1 MTVIVSRSQ
10 KKLGD
15 LETPMTVYG
24 RVYGESECSVL
35 LESAPQAGRQG
46 RFSIVASDPL
56 ASITLYGDR
65 LTVSGLEESTNRPP
79 DRFFDVLREHLG
91 NLRLEGAPDLPA
103 VGCLTGYFGYDL
115 VRLVED
121 LPPPEGW
128 KRADPW
134 ASLHLFSRY
143 VVFDH
148 PRHSMT
154 MIGLHPDPVR
164 ASEIVLETEDL
175 LSRRPSV
182 ERPGS
187 VPIEV
192 EGPDMGAYSQLVE
205 EAKEYVRAG
214 EVYQLVLSDEYNVRA
229 DVDPL
234 LVYRHLRAASPSP
247 HMFCLKTPEMVLLG
261 SSPETLVRVSDGTVH
276 LTPIAGTRGRSEDS
290 RRDQELAR
298 ELLASEKERAE
309 HTMLVDLAR
318 NDAGRVSEFGSI
330 KTEPYMELRRYSHVM
345 HLVSGVRG
353 RLRPEMDSVEAL
365 RASFP
370 AGTVTGAPK
379 VRAMELIDAMEAAP
393 RGPYAGAVGY
403 IGPRGDLDT
412 CIAIRIAQFR
422 DRRYTVRVGAGIVA
436 DSVGGN
442 ECREIEN
449 KAAQTLQAL
458 RRAAGGLG

>member
-1 MTVIVSRSQ
+1 MTEIASRSQ
-10 KKLGD
+10 KRLGD
-15 LETPMTVYG
+15 LETPMTVYQ
-24 RVYGESECSVL
+24 RIYDQSEYSVL
-35 LESAPQAGRQG
+35 LESAPQAGRRG
-46 RFSIVASDPL
+46 RFSVVASDPL
-56 ASITLYGDR
+56 ASLTLYGDS
-65 LTVSGLEESTNRPP
+65 LIVSDSEGSKTYSPG
-79 DRFFDVLREHLG
+79 RFFDVLRDYLG
-91 NLRLEGAPDLPA
+91 NVRIEGAPDLPS

-115 VRLVED
+115 VRLVEN
-121 LPPPEGW
+121 LPQPEGW
-128 KRADPW
+128 KGTAPW

-154 MIGLHPDPVR
+154 MIGLHPDPET
-164 ASEIVLETEDL
+164 ASEMVLETEDL
-175 LSRRPSV
+175 LSVRPSTRRPG
-182 ERPGS
+182 P
-187 VPIEV
+187 VPLDM
-192 EGPDMGAYSQLVE
+192 EGPDMEAYSRMVE

-214 EVYQLVLSDEYNVRA
+214 EVYQLVLSDEYRVKV

-276 LTPIAGTRGRSEDS
+276 LTPIAGTRGRSDDPEKD
-290 RRDQELAR
+290 EKLAR

-309 HTMLVDLAR
+309 HVMLVDLAR
-318 NDAGRVSEFGSI
+318 NDAGRVSEFGSVE
-330 KTEPYMELRRYSHVM
+330 TEPYMELRRYSHVM

-379 VRAMELIDAMEAAP
+379 VRAMELIDAMESAP

-403 IGPRGDLDT
+403 IGSRGELDT
-412 CIAIRIAQFR
+412 CIAIRIAQYR
-422 DRRYTVRVGAGIVA
+422 DREYTVRVGAGIVA
-436 DSVGGN
+436 DSVGGH

-458 RRAAGGLG
+458 RRAAGGTG